1 MKNFKISK
9 KLIIAFSAV
18 GIMLG
23 ITIIT
28 AIVGFSIIGKNFSS
42 FYEGPYEV
50 TTEAMN
56 QKRAIQ
62 AVGKNINYAFSVSDK
77 EKTKQYVEA
86 AKQEI
91 ETMKSGVEFFRK
103 KYKGDQIYVETL
115 DKSMT
120 AGTDA
125 KEQIFALALENQ
137 NDEAKDIYFNTYL
150 PYLMEADKNLT
161 KIQEDTEARAAS
173 TYNQSNQ
180 AKSFVLILMCCIGIL
195 SVIITIAF
203 ALYIIR
209 NLVPPIKELEN
220 ASKSLKRG
228 DLDITIDYE
237 SKDELGSLSSA
248 FKETCS
254 FLKTII
260 SDLNY
265 IINELANG
273 NFSVTS
279 TCKEEYTGS
288 FTPLIEQLSQMM
300 SNLSN
305 TMNNIK
311 SVSNQVSIGSSQMA
325 ENAQNL
331 AEGATEQAGAIQEL
345 TATIAEIATASHEYE
360 IQFSKAFNE
369 SQIYE
374 NEAIKGNEQ
383 MLELKTSMQRI
394 SEASKQI
401 EHIISD
407 IEDIASQTSLLSLNA
422 SIEAARAG
430 EAGKG
435 FAVVADQISKLADDS
450 AKSAFQTRE
459 LIKNSLTE
467 ITLGNETTE
476 KTSEAL
482 KGVITGINKLAGFV
496 KEASTMSTTQAETM
510 KQIEL
515 GIEQISIVVQSN
527 SAAAEETS
535 ATSEELSAQ
544 AVTLNEQIDHFRL
557 KE

>member
-18 GIMLG
+18 GIMLA

-77 EKTKQYVEA
+77 EKTKEYIES

-91 ETMKSGVEFFRK
+91 ETMKNGVEFFRK

-180 AKSFVLILMCCIGIL
+180 TKFFVLILMCCIGIF

-265 IINELANG
+265 IINELASG

-279 TCKEEYTGS
+279 TCKEQYTGS

-345 TATIAEIATASHEYE
+345 TATITEIATASHEYE

-369 SQIYE
+369 SQTYE
-374 NEAIKGNEQ
+374 NEAIKSNEQ
-383 MLELKTSMQRI
+383 MIELKTSMQRI

-482 KGVITGINKLAGFV
+482 EGVITGINKLAGFV

-557 KE
+557 AE